1 MKCIPDGWCSDD
13 YRIKIGDRNGYVGFS
28 TKTPFGTINDG
39 HKDYSIVLAGKI
51 KRKWK
56 LMDGDTV
63 VCSATRKL
71 GLKRVVKITKGG
83 DVYTLSR
90 KADSEAKILE
100 GPSTSACYQHI
111 HPFTKRQKITGQW
124 SDDCLVIFGFW
135 FVAYYEQIDTVIGE
149 IVGSALASV
158 TS

>member
-1 MKCIPDGWCSDD
+1 MVS
-13 YRIKIGDRNGYVGFS
+13 
-28 TKTPFGTINDG
+28 
-39 HKDYSIVLAGKI
+39 
-51 KRKWK
+51 
-56 LMDGDTV
+56 
-63 VCSATRKL
+63 SATRKL

-100 GPSTSACYQHI
+100 GPSTSASYQHI

-135 FVAYYEQIDTVIGE
+135 FVAYYEQIDSVIGD
-149 IVGSALASV
+149 IVGSALVSV
-158 TS
+158 TN